1 MLKGI
6 SRQMVEINTSE
17 NPYFERIFLVVRA
30 NCTEPSSA
38 RIQHEANKLLNA
50 HSPHTG
56 MRIARHKHRLKQL
69 LLLCLGGSIGVLIS
83 HLVSLI
89 G

>member
-17 NPYFERIFLVVRA
+17 NPYFERVFLVVRT
-30 NCTEPSSA
+30 NCAEPSSE
-38 RIQHEANKLLNA
+38 RIQQEAKQLLNA
-50 HSPHTG
+50 HSPHAG
-56 MRIARHKHRLKQL
+56 MRIAKRKHRFKQL
-69 LLLCLGGSIGVLIS
+69 LCLCLGGSIGVLLS
-83 HLVSLI
+83 HLVSLV

>member
-6 SRQMVEINTSE
+6 SRQMVEINTHK
-17 NPYFERIFLVVRA
+17 NPYFERVFLVVRT
-30 NCTEPSSA
+30 NCAEPSSE
-38 RIQHEANKLLNA
+38 RVQQEAKQLLNA

-56 MRIARHKHRLKQL
+56 MRIARHKYRFKQF
-69 LLLCLGGSIGVLIS
+69 LLLCVGGSIGVLIS
-83 HLVSLI
+83 YLVSLI